1 MSALPSIFVS
11 HGSPM
16 MAVTESPA
24 RAFLV
29 ALGKTLPRPKAIVV
43 ASAHWEE
50 HGAVVGGAAQ
60 PGTIHDF
67 YGFPEPLYRIR
78 YPAPGDTAL
87 SRRVADMLETTT
99 DARRGF
105 DHGVWSPLILM
116 YPEADIPVV
125 PVALDDSGDAAR
137 HLEIGRKLAPL
148 REEGVLVMGSGSFTH
163 NLGALRSTPPG
174 QPTPAWTTEFIDWT
188 VKRLEAGDTGSL
200 EDWEEKAPHAL
211 QNHPTPEHFMP
222 LFVAAGAGGKAE
234 LLHDSVHHGI
244 LAMHAFAFH

>member
-1 MSALPSIFVS
+1 MSTLPSIFVS

-24 RAFLV
+24 RAFLA

-50 HGAVVGGAAQ
+50 HGAVVGGASQ
-60 PGTIHDF
+60 PATIHDF

-87 SRRVADMLETTT
+87 SRRVADMLETTI
-99 DARRGF
+99 DAKRGF

-116 YPEADIPVV
+116 YPEADIPVI
-125 PVALDDSGDAAR
+125 PVALDDAGDATR

-188 VKRLEAGDTGSL
+188 VKALEAGDTESL

-234 LLHDSVHHGI
+234 LLHESVHHGI
-244 LAMHAFAFH
+244 LAMHAFAFQ